1 MISKALEIENN
12 DFEDT
17 LQYLSAKSADCEYVI
32 TNDKSFYKAD
42 LKTISSS
49 EFIEKYLQLLENFVN
64 NFFYCII
71 RVKLYIIKKGK
82 VKKPYL

>member
-32 TNDKSFYKAD
+32 TNDKSFYFPIPK
-42 LKTISSS
+42 ICR
-49 EFIEKYLQLLENFVN
+49 FI
-64 NFFYCII
+64 
-71 RVKLYIIKKGK
+71 
-82 VKKPYL
+82 